1 MGKDLKVKM
10 LGSKE
15 ISVPLSESLTA
26 SELKRRIAQETGVP
40 AFQQLLA
47 VHPGGAALLEEVPL
61 VAQGLGPGSTVLL
74 LVQKCDNPLS
84 ILVRNDRGRSS
95 AYEVLL
101 TQTVAQLKLQ
111 VAQREG
117 LQPDLFW
124 LSFENRPMEDQHLL
138 GEYGLQPRCTVY
150 LNLRLRG
157 GSAGTQPC

>member
-1 MGKDLKVKM
+1 MPGTEQHPEAATAMGKDLKVKM

-84 ILVRNDRGRSS
+84 IHISS
-95 AYEVLL
+95 ICIHRQKYAV
-101 TQTVAQLKLQ
+101 
-111 VAQREG
+111 
-117 LQPDLFW
+117 
-124 LSFENRPMEDQHLL
+124 
-138 GEYGLQPRCTVY
+138 
-150 LNLRLRG
+150 
-157 GSAGTQPC
+157 